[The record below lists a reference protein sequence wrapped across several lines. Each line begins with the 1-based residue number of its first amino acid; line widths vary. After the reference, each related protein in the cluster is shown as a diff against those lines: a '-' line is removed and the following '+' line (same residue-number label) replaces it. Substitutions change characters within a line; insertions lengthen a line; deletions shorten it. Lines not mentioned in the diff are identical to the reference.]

1 MICLILFIFTISSV
15 SATDA
20 NQTENILTTDIGTFS
35 ELHDTIN
42 NAENGSTVN
51 LDKDYVY
58 NGGDGGE
65 GINITKD
72 ITINGNG
79 HILDGNHASRIFSID
94 YANVVLKNITFVNAK
109 SIEGGAINSHCFD
122 DNFNDYNNLEINNC
136 IFEGNT
142 ADVGGAVYAYF
153 NNLKINDCIF
163 ANNIAAKNGGAI
175 ELLDSNALINNSLFL
190 NNLADNGAAI
200 RHEAFFYI
208 NDIVISNTI
217 LNDNVANVDF
227 GLVDTY
233 GVDYVYGD
241 VYLRSHDPL
250 ADHQIDVTPSDTS
263 WLYYPNLTFVNVSF
277 NGIENQSFIFNEDD
291 LNANMD
297 NETIRF
303 EVYGD
308 DVLLINTTNITH
320 DGIARIDYGNL
331 SVANNYTLKVYYRN
345 LTDSDLL
352 RVKKD
357 PNFTMSVENI
367 LYGEDVVI
375 NFDIS
380 SEIENYE
387 NAQGSVQIWD
397 ASTYGHWDIPDYAGD
412 FYFKDK
418 TISIDFLNL
427 GSFVAVLDF
436 NGDDTFYS
444 KRIHQIFNITY
455 YNETAKQTVID
466 VEPFEKYF
474 GDDKRLSFNLTD
486 ENGTGIAGKEIN
498 IRINGVDYK
507 RTTDEFG
514 CFSMAINLGPGDYPA
529 NFWFN
534 GDGKYLPASA
544 YCEVRVLVFEHS
556 SVIATEPLKKYYGD
570 TKRLS
575 FNQTDEEGTGIAGEE
590 IQISINGVVYYRTTD
605 ELGSASMA
613 INLDPGIYDADLLF
627 DGDDYYSYAYSTVEI
642 EILSTISCLDMQKYV
657 GTPDR
662 FTVSCLDSKGNK
674 LTSGDV
680 EFNINGVKYQ
690 RPIQDGIAGLNIN
703 LDAGVY
709 IITATNPSTAEM
721 NSSVITVL
729 PTLINNYDLVKFYRN
744 DSQFTVDLVGVE
756 DNKNQTVTFNIN
768 GVMYERKTNENGTA
782 KLNINL
788 APGNYIITS
797 MYNGCMVSNEITV
810 LPILEAEDLVM
821 QYRDGSTFDAMLLD
835 GQGNPLKNTNVTFN
849 INGVFYNRTTD
860 ENGIARLNIN
870 LMSGEYI
877 ITSMYNGC
885 NIANRITIV

>member
-1 MICLILFIFTISSV
+1 MKKIFLFLICLILFIFTVSSV

-20 NQTENILTTDIGTFS
+20 NQTENVLSADVGTFS
-35 ELHDTIN
+35 QLQDTIN

-58 NGGDGGE
+58 NGGE
-65 GINITKD
+65 NIKIDKD

-79 HILDGNHASRIFSID
+79 HMIDGNHATRIFNIE
-94 YANVVLKNITFVNAK
+94 YAEVVLKNIVFANAL
-109 SIEGGAINSHCFD
+109 SSDDGGAILSYTSNIEI
-122 DNFNDYNNLEINNC
+122 DNCSFINNA
-136 IFEGNT
+136 
-142 ADVGGAVYAYF
+142 ADY
-153 NNLKINDCIF
+153 
-163 ANNIAAKNGGAI
+163 GGAI
-175 ELLDSNALINNSLFL
+175 CSYNTNIEIDNCSFINNAAGDDGGAIYAEYTYLSIDNSLFL
-190 NNLADNGAAI
+190 NNSADSGAAI
-200 RHEAFFYI
+200 YFISYG
-208 NDIVISNTI
+208 NDMLISNSLI
-217 LNDNVANVDF
+217 NNNNAKLSF
-227 GLVDTY
+227 RLDTFFEDGQRY
-233 GVDYVYGD
+233 TNGD
-241 VYLRSHDPL
+241 VYLRKGGCL
-250 ADHQIDVTPSDTS
+250 ADHQISISVTRDFAFDTTYPNITFINVSYNDVKNESRTFKEDDTS
-263 WLYYPNLTFVNVSF
+263 Y
-277 NGIENQSFIFNEDD
+277 GI
-291 LNANMD
+291 D
-297 NETIRF
+297 NETVRF
-303 EVYGD
+303 EVYKNN
-308 DVLLINTTNITH
+308 VLLINTTAVTK
-320 DGIARIDYGNL
+320 DGIAKLDYGALTPVNTYDLKAYYNDL
-331 SVANNYTLKVYYRN
+331 SDSETL
-345 LTDSDLL
+345 L
-352 RVKKD
+352 VKKD
-357 PNFTMSVENI
+357 PNFTMSVDNI
-367 LYGEDVVI
+367 VYGEDVVI

-380 SEIENYE
+380 SEIEDYE

-397 ASTYGHWDIPDYAGD
+397 VRSYRIWDIPDYEED

-418 TISIDFLNL
+418 TMTINFLNL
-427 GSFVAVLDF
+427 GSFVAILDF
-436 NGDDTFYS
+436 KGDDTFYS
-444 KRIHQIFNITY
+444 KSIYQIFNITY
-455 YNETAKQTVID
+455 YNTTAKQPVIN

-474 GDDKRLSFNLTD
+474 GDDKKLSFNLTD

-507 RTTDEFG
+507 RTTDELG
-514 CFSMAINLGPGDYPA
+514 RVSMAINLDPDYYPV
-529 NFWFN
+529 NFWFS
-534 GDGKYLPASA
+534 GDDEYLPASA
-544 YCEVRVLVFEHS
+544 YSNVQVLIFTYP
-556 SVIATEPLKKYYGD
+556 SVISAEPLKKYYGD

-575 FNQTDEEGTGIAGEE
+575 FNFTDENGTGIAGKE

-613 INLDPGIYDADLLF
+613 INLAPGIYDADLLF

-690 RPIQDGIAGLNIN
+690 RQVQDGIAGLNIN

-709 IITATNPSTAEM
+709 IITATNPATGEM

-810 LPILEAEDLVM
+810 LPILEADDLVM

-835 GQGNPLKNTNVTFN
+835 GNGNPLKNTNVTFN

-860 ENGIARLNIN
+860 ENGVARLNIN